1 MILNEIIKT
10 LEEAGIENALREAL
24 MLASHVTGK
33 SESIILSDRNA
44 PLTDNSE
51 VEEKLAAAVSRRAT
65 REPLQYIIG
74 KWDFMGLPFTV
85 TPDCLIPRGDTELLC
100 ETALSRLPQNGKFLD
115 LCTGSGCIAVAVAH
129 HRPDVD
135 VTALEKYRHTLDIAK
150 KNAENLVGKDRIKF
164 IEADVTSHLS
174 AVGYFC
180 GKKFDFIA
188 ANPPYV
194 SLNEM
199 DGLEPE
205 LSHEPRHALTDESDG
220 LSIIR
225 AIVSI
230 YPMFLSPD
238 GYLAIEHG
246 ATQGEAVR
254 HIMISK
260 GFRAET
266 LYDLSGNERITIMR
280 KHEYH

>member
-1 MILNEIIKT
+1 MILNEIVKT
-10 LEEAGIENALREAL
+10 LEKAGIENALREAL
-24 MLASHVTGK
+24 MIASHITGK
-33 SESIILSDRNA
+33 SESIILSDRTS
-44 PLTDNSE
+44 PLTEDNE
-51 VEEKLAAAVSRRAT
+51 TEAKLVEAVSRRAS

-74 KWDFMGLPFTV
+74 KWEFMGLPFTV
-85 TPDCLIPRGDTELLC
+85 TPDCLIPRSDTELLC
-100 ETALSRLPQNGKFLD
+100 ETAVSRLPQNGKFLD

-135 VTALEKYRHTLDIAK
+135 VTALEKYHHTLDIAM
-150 KNAENLVGKDRIKF
+150 KNAKEIVGDDRIKF

-180 GKKFDFIA
+180 GRKFDFIA

-194 SLNEM
+194 SLSEM
-199 DGLEPE
+199 ECLEPE

-225 AIVSI
+225 AIVSV

-260 GFRAET
+260 GFRPET
-266 LYDLSGNERITIMR
+266 LCDLSGNERITIMR